1 MRISKLLGERLKEA
15 PAGITIKSHAYLIRA
30 GYIKQVSNGIY
41 TLMPAAQRVSLKIQ
55 NIAM

>member
-30 GYIKQVSNGIY
+30 G
-41 TLMPAAQRVSLKIQ
+41 
-55 NIAM
+55 